1 MTQQQILIYSKIK
14 IIKEINNMA
23 NIKCTGNLEVQ
34 GQSKLSGPVILGQS
48 DTNAVQFGI
57 DGRMNA
63 TDKDGVS
70 TRTILGMSGGV
81 LGSTN
86 PTLLIGSDTFA
97 TNLRGSSVTYKNWKI
112 TQDSSGNLVFTY
124 A

>member
-1 MTQQQILIYSKIK
+1 
-14 IIKEINNMA
+14 MA

-86 PTLLIGSDTFA
+86 PTLLIGSDVFA